1 VRALIV
7 DDSRAMRTILRRLC
21 IESGYPDV
29 TEASDVAAAR
39 VAAVDHHPDLVIVD
53 WQLPDGTAVDLVRA
67 LRAEGDIAICMVL
80 APATLTDAAQQ
91 AADAG
96 ADECVPKPF
105 TGEDLRRR
113 LVTRSMVR
121 L

>member
-80 APATLTDAAQQ
+80 APATLTDAAH
-91 AADAG
+91 AG